1 MVIHTSQDLG
11 RQDRAASRGSKFV
24 PGVGIMEM
32 QERMRQFGGTF
43 EILSKGKG
51 TTVIATVPT
60 ERTLREAV

>member
-1 MVIHTSQDLG
+1 MG
-11 RQDRAASRGSKFV
+11 
-24 PGVGIMEM
+24 M

-51 TTVIATVPT
+51 TTVVATVPT